1 MSSSLASGTARPA
14 ENAMLAMPRRK
25 KSSGVSSAYLAPSLS
40 EIAFWPKPGMPR
52 RLAQA
57 IRKVSRQTGSL
68 VAVRA
73 TRGCTAGQRTVEALA
88 TTSAQG
94 ADTPQLSY
102 VTVSGTM

>member
-1 MSSSLASGTARPA
+1 
-14 ENAMLAMPRRK
+14 MPRRK

-40 EIAFWPKPGMPR
+40 VMAPAPKPGMPR

-57 IRKVSRQTGSL
+57 IRKVSRHTGSS

-88 TTSAQG
+88 ITSAQG
-94 ADTPQLSY
+94 ADMPQLS
-102 VTVSGTM
+102 